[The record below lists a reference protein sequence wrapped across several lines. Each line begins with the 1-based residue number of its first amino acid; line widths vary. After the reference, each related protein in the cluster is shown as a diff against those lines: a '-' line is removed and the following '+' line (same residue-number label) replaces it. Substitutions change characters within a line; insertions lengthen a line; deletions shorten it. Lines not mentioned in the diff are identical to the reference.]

1 MRYARLCLMYIHFF
15 LLGFA
20 FKAFSQKAK
29 LISCDYTSAK
39 FEEFVQGIEAITDFH
54 FYYNPADL
62 DSFSVTIKAKDITI
76 TDLLKQVFQNT
87 PYYFTIDPSDHIYIT
102 KHVIIQAALPGD
114 FFNKGKITSDS
125 TNDKEEQLANEASNK
140 EKVKTSVE
148 NKLFEIGTKT
158 NNILKGKA
166 ILAGYVRD
174 IKNGEHIT
182 GASIYVDSLAV
193 GVATDQ
199 FGYYSL
205 TLPRGRHV
213 LQIYSSGMKNTR
225 RQIKLYSD
233 GRLNIDLEEY
243 IPSLKEVIVT
253 AERVSN
259 TRGLQMGADKLTV
272 KAIKQVPVVFG
283 EADVLRVVLTLPGVT
298 SVGEGSAGFNVR
310 GGSTDQNLILFN
322 DATVYNPTHL
332 FGFFSAFNADDIKE
346 VQLYKSA
353 IPEKYGG
360 RLSSVLDITT
370 KDGNSKK
377 ISGTGG
383 IGPLTSKLMIE
394 GPIIKDK
401 TSFIISGRTTYSD
414 WLLHQIPHNPYK
426 NSSASFSDVDLHISH
441 TINNKNNLY
450 LNGYWSN
457 DQFKLNS
464 DTLYKYGNLNGN
476 IKWQHIFDKKF
487 YNVLTVGRDKYQYSI
502 AGNNSPSDAYQLS
515 FDIQQTNFRTDF
527 SYAPN
532 NKHLLSFGLTS
543 VYYQLHP
550 GTYLPSDSNSL
561 VVPNVVPT
569 EQGLESAI
577 YFGDQYTVTT
587 KLSLNA
593 GIRYSLFNY
602 LGPHDEYN
610 YREGVPKDK
619 NTIQDTTVY
628 GSGKVI
634 QTYSAPE
641 IRVAMR
647 YSLANNS
654 SIKLSYNTLVQYIH
668 MLSNTSAISPTDIWK
683 LSDPHI
689 KPQYGDQI
697 SLGYYR
703 NFKSNTIETS
713 LEVYYKRY
721 KNYLDYKSGAELIL
735 NHHIETDVISTKGK
749 AYGAE
754 LMIKKPYGKLN
765 GWISYTYSRTLLQS
779 NDPLAGEIVNQ
790 GNYYPA
796 NYDKP
801 NNLNFIGNYKFS
813 HRYNV
818 SLNVVYSTGRPIT
831 LPIAIFN
838 LGGAQRVYYSNRN
851 EYRIPDYFRT
861 DLSFNIEGNHKIK
874 KLTHNSWSFGVYNL
888 TARKNVY
895 SIYFIEEN
903 GIIKGYKLSIFGTF
917 IPFVTYNF
925 RF

>member
-1 MRYARLCLMYIHFF
+1 MYVHLF

-39 FEEFVQGIEAITDFH
+39 FEEFVQGIEATTDFH
-54 FYYNPADL
+54 FYYNPVDL
-62 DSFSVTIKAKDITI
+62 DSLSVTVKAKDITI

-87 PYYFTIDPSDHIYIT
+87 PYYFAIDPSDHIYIT
-102 KHVIIQAALPGD
+102 KHVIIQSELPAD
-114 FFNKGKITSDS
+114 FFNKQKIRTDS
-125 TNDKEEQLANEASNK
+125 TNDKEEQLVNEPLSR

-166 ILAGYVRD
+166 ILTGYVRD
-174 IKNGEHIT
+174 SKNGEHIT
-182 GASIYVDSLAV
+182 GASIYVDSLSI

-205 TLPRGRHV
+205 TLPRGRHE
-213 LQIYSSGMKNTR
+213 LQIYSSGMKKTR
-225 RQIKLYSD
+225 RQIILYSD
-233 GRLNIDLEEY
+233 GKLNIDLEDY

-259 TRGLQMGADKLTV
+259 TRGLQMGTDKLTV
-272 KAIKQVPVVFG
+272 KTIKQVPVVFG

-322 DATVYNPTHL
+322 DATIYNPTHL
-332 FGFFSAFNADDIKE
+332 FGFFSSFNADDIKE

-370 KDGNSKK
+370 KEGNSKK

-383 IGPLTSKLMIE
+383 IGLLTSKLMIE

-426 NSSASFSDVDLHISH
+426 NSAASFSDLDLHISH
-441 TINNKNNLY
+441 TFNSKNSLY

-476 IKWQHIFDKKF
+476 IKWKHIFNGKF
-487 YNVLTVGRDKYQYSI
+487 YNVLTIGRDKYRYSI
-502 AGNNSPSDAYQLS
+502 AGNNSPSDAYKLS
-515 FDIQQTNFRTDF
+515 FDVQQTNFRTDF

-577 YFGDQYTVTT
+577 YFGDQYTITP

-593 GIRYSLFNY
+593 GLRYSLFNY
-602 LGPHDEYN
+602 LGPHDEYI

-619 NTIQDTTVY
+619 NTIQDTTIY

-634 QTYSAPE
+634 QTYNAPE

-647 YSLANNS
+647 YSLPGNS
-654 SIKLSYNTLVQYIH
+654 SVKVSYNTLVQYIH
-668 MLSNTSAISPTDIWK
+668 MLSNTTAISPTDIWK

-721 KNYLDYKSGAELIL
+721 KNYLDYKSGAEIIL

-790 GNYYPA
+790 GKYYPA

-895 SIYFIEEN
+895 SIYFVEEN